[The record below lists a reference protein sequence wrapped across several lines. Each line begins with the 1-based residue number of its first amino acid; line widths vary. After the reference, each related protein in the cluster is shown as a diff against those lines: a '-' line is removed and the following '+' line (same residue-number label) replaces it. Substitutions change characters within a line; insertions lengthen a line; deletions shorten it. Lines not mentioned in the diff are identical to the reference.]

1 MATPGLTPSVS
12 YEESVC
18 WQGRDT
24 LVYTQLARS
33 TNQRNPRRDW
43 AGWAAAKGAAVGEGA
58 IDGLDFF
65 QGACSSYRA
74 VWPHILGRTVK
85 GS

>member
-1 MATPGLTPSVS
+1 MKSRSV
-12 YEESVC
+12 
-18 WQGRDT
+18 GRGGT

-33 TNQRNPRRDW
+33 TNQRNPRRDR

-65 QGACSSYRA
+65 QGACSSYWVMVVVVWLHIMGRA
-74 VWPHILGRTVK
+74 IK